1 MKKNIIFIGP
11 PGCGKGTQAT
21 LLKEN
26 LSLHHISTG
35 AILRHEIQK
44 ETSLGNMAKD
54 IINKGLLM
62 PDPIMFEILTS
73 YLDHHSSEEGFI
85 FDGFPRTIDQAKWFE
100 GFLAQKGQ
108 KVDTVI
114 YFFVEEDVLIK
125 RLSGRFT
132 CDACSATYNDHFKRP
147 QKDETCDVCGAHEF
161 SRRADDA
168 LMNVKERLRIYHE
181 QTKPLFSFYKEKESL
196 REIDAMKDVE
206 EVYRSLCASIKS

>member
-21 LLKEN
+21 LLREK
-26 LSLHHISTG
+26 LSLSHVSTG

-44 ETSLGNMAKD
+44 ETPLGNMAKD
-54 IINKGLLM
+54 IINKGSLM
-62 PDPIMFEILTS
+62 PDPIMFEVLTS
-73 YLDHHSSEEGFI
+73 YLDHHSSEAGFI
-85 FDGFPRTIDQAKWFE
+85 FDGFPRTIEQAKWFDD
-100 GFLAQKGQ
+100 FLAQKGE
-108 KVDTVI
+108 KVDTVL
-114 YFFVEEDVLIK
+114 YFSVEEDVLIK

-132 CDACSATYNDHFKRP
+132 CDVCSATYNDHFKKP

-168 LMNVKERLRIYHE
+168 LEYVTDRLRIYHQ
-181 QTKPLFSFYKEKESL
+181 QTKPLFSFYNKKEIL

-206 EVYRSLCASIKS
+206 EVFRSLCASIKS